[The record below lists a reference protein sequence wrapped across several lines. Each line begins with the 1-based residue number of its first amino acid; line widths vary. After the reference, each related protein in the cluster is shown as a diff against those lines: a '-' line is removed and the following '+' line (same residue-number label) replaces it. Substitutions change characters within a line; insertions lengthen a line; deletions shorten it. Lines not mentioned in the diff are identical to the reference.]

1 MTQPGSSDLDLG
13 VLRGSLAGQVTGA
26 LDAGYDDVRRVWN
39 AAIDRRPVAVVECLN
54 AQDVAAAMS
63 FAKEH
68 ALPVSVRSGAHNMSG
83 AAVVEGGVVID
94 LRRLNHV
101 TVDPVAKRAKVGG
114 GALLGDIDAATQ
126 EHGLAVP
133 TGLVSHTGVGGLT
146 LGGGMGW
153 LTRQMG
159 LTADNLVGAQVV
171 TAAGEVLRATE
182 VENADLFWALRGGG
196 GNFGVVTEF
205 EFALHDVGPDVHF
218 AMIFWPLEQGA
229 AVLRLARDVTA
240 SLPPDLNIMF
250 GAVNAPP
257 APFVPPEHQLQPG
270 YVVLVTG
277 FGSAES
283 HANVVSRIDEALPPA
298 FTFNNPMPYVA
309 LQQLLDEANAWGH
322 YTYDKGCYL
331 EELSDQVIDVITEH
345 VPRKSSASSVVLFY
359 LLDEAY
365 SAVGEND
372 TAFSGGRSPR
382 YAAFIIGI
390 CVDPGDLEA
399 ERTWVRGF
407 WQALGPFT
415 IGTGSYV
422 NAMTEFEDDRV
433 RASYGPEKYAR
444 LARIKARYDPE
455 NVFRLGANILPAAD
469 SGELSRTS
477 WSGGSE

>member
-1 MTQPGSSDLDLG
+1 MNPTSSGDLD
-13 VLRGSLAGQVTGA
+13 VLRGSLAGQVT
-26 LDAGYDDVRRVWN
+26 DAMDVGYDDVRRVWN
-39 AAIDRRPVAVVECLN
+39 AAIDRRPAAVVECID
-54 AQDVAAAMS
+54 AQDVATAIS
-63 FAKEH
+63 FAKDH
-68 ALPVSVRSGAHNMSG
+68 ALQVSVRSGAHNMSG
-83 AAVVEGGVVID
+83 AAVVEGGLVVD

-101 TVDPVAKRAKVGG
+101 TVDPVAKRARVGG

-126 EHGLAVP
+126 QHGLAVP

-153 LTRQMG
+153 LSRQAG

-171 TAAGEVLRATE
+171 TAAGEILRASE

-205 EFALHDVGPDVHF
+205 EFRLHDVGPEVHF
-218 AMIFWPLEQGA
+218 AMIFWPVEQGA

-240 SLPPDLNIMF
+240 DLPPDLNIVF

-277 FGSAES
+277 FGSPES
-283 HANVVSRIDEALPPA
+283 HANVVNRIDEALAPA
-298 FTFNNPMPYVA
+298 FTFNSPMPYVA
-309 LQQLLDEANAWGH
+309 LQQLIDEANAWGH

-331 EELSDQVIDVITEH
+331 EELSDQAIDVITEH
-345 VPRKSSASSVVLFY
+345 VPRKNSASSIVLFY

-390 CVDPGDLEA
+390 CLDPEELEA
-399 ERTWVRGF
+399 ERAWVRDL
-407 WQALGPFT
+407 WQALGPHT

-444 LARIKARYDPE
+444 LARIKATYDPD
-455 NVFRLGANILPAAD
+455 NVFRLGANILPAPDAE
-469 SGELSRTS
+469 ELSTTS
-477 WSGGSE
+477 

>member
-1 MTQPGSSDLDLG
+1 MNPTSSSDLD
-13 VLRGSLAGQVTGA
+13 VLRGSLTGQVTGA

-39 AAIDRRPVAVVECLN
+39 AAIDRRPVAVVECID
-54 AQDVAAAMS
+54 AQDVAAAIS
-63 FAKEH
+63 FAREH
-68 ALPVSVRSGAHNMSG
+68 SLQVSVRSGAHNMSG
-83 AAVVEGGVVID
+83 AAVVEGGLVVD

-101 TVDPVAKRAKVGG
+101 TVDPVGKRAKVGG

-153 LTRQMG
+153 LSRQAG

-171 TAAGEVLRATE
+171 TAAGEILRATE
-182 VENADLFWALRGGG
+182 DENADLFWALRGGG

-205 EFALHDVGPDVHF
+205 EFRLHAVGPEVHF

-240 SLPPDLNIMF
+240 DLPPDLNIIF

-277 FGSAES
+277 FGSPES
-283 HANVVSRIDEALPPA
+283 HANLVNRINEALPPA
-298 FTFNNPMPYVA
+298 FTFNSPMPYVA
-309 LQQLLDEANAWGH
+309 LQQLIDEANAWGH

-331 EELSDQVIDVITEH
+331 EELNDQVIDVITEH
-345 VPRKSSASSVVLFY
+345 VPRKSSPSSIVLFY

-372 TAFSGGRSPR
+372 TAFSGGRSRR

-390 CVDPGDLEA
+390 CRDPEDLEA
-399 ERTWVRGF
+399 ERAWVRAF
-407 WQALGPFT
+407 WQALGPHT
-415 IGTGSYV
+415 IGTGCYV

-444 LARIKARYDPE
+444 LAAIKARYDPD

-469 SGELSRTS
+469 SGELSTTS
-477 WSGGSE
+477 